1 MGSCVVNIHPPEPR
15 VILVGAGAGI
25 LGAFAN
31 SLAIRLVQATGI
43 DPGAGGLAKWVLAH
57 LRALG
62 VAAPVTLGPIAQEL
76 FHTTVGLVAG
86 VAYILLRSFIP
97 LRPLARGVA
106 FVQPM
111 WLVQAL
117 VILPWLG
124 AGPFGAQ
131 RGAATVASSFLLNA
145 SFGLVLGLVDAIL
158 LRSRSQP
165 RGITSPASYPP
176 RP

>member
-1 MGSCVVNIHPPEPR
+1 MNILTGPR
-15 VILVGAGAGI
+15 AILVGAGAGI
-25 LGAFAN
+25 LGALAN
-31 SLAIRLVQATGI
+31 SLEIRLVQATGI

-62 VAAPVTLGPIAQEL
+62 VATPVTLGPIAQEL
-76 FHTTVGLVAG
+76 FHGTIGLFTG
-86 VAYILLRSFIP
+86 IAYVLVRLFIP
-97 LRPLARGVA
+97 LRPLPRGVA

-145 SFGLVLGLVDAIL
+145 FFGVVLGLVDAIL
-158 LRSRSQP
+158 LQGRS
-165 RGITSPASYPP
+165 
-176 RP
+176 